1 MQEYIK
7 FALMEPAKGNGA
19 EESTEGRTKGDD
31 DDEEED
37 GAYNIELEYLN
48 PFVLASSSG
57 VILRRHP
64 QASS

>member
-48 PFVLASSSG
+48 PFVLASS
-57 VILRRHP
+57 
-64 QASS
+64 